1 MTICPNCGHQ
11 NIAGVD
17 VCDECETSL
26 AYLSNPRGRNS
37 LEQSILKDPVK
48 IIEPRPP
55 FLVPAG
61 MHVAEVLRRM
71 VQWNVGCA
79 MVVDDRQE
87 LIGVFTERDAV
98 RRLGPEIEALAE
110 RPVRELMTVNPTTI
124 EEDDRLAQALH
135 KMDLGE
141 YRHLPVLRRGRVV
154 GLLSARD
161 ILRYLAD
168 RLQLEEVR

>member
-26 AYLSNPRGRNS
+26 SYMSHPRGRNS

-98 RRLGPEIEALAE
+98 RRLGPEIESLAD
-110 RPVRELMTVNPTTI
+110 RPVREFMTVNPATI

-168 RLQLEEVR
+168 RLQLEEAR